1 MTMGCDKLNYT
12 YRTNSAE
19 ETIALGR
26 EIGKRLHG
34 GDIIAYRGG
43 LGAGKTTIT
52 RGICEGMG
60 LGDEVTSPT
69 FALVNEY
76 RKKDCKVSL
85 IHFDM
90 YRITSGEDLDTTG
103 FYDYMD
109 DDAVLAVEWS
119 ENIDDDLP
127 DDCIR
132 ITIDRIAD
140 DERRLTI
147 ETCDGDDRFEDIGN

>member
-1 MTMGCDKLNYT
+1 MNYT
-12 YRTNSAE
+12 YKTASPE
-19 ETIALGR
+19 ETISLGR
-26 EIGKRLHG
+26 EIGRRLRG
-34 GDIIAYRGG
+34 GDVIAYRGG

-52 RGICEGMG
+52 RGISEGLG

-76 RKKDCKVSL
+76 RKKDCKLSL

-90 YRITSGEDLDTTG
+90 YRITSGEDLETTG

-119 ENIDDDLP
+119 ENIGDELP
-127 DDCIR
+127 ENCI
-132 ITIDRIAD
+132 ILTIDRLSEE
-140 DERRLTI
+140 ERQLTL
-147 ETCDGDDRFEDIGN
+147 EVCDGDDRFEDISY